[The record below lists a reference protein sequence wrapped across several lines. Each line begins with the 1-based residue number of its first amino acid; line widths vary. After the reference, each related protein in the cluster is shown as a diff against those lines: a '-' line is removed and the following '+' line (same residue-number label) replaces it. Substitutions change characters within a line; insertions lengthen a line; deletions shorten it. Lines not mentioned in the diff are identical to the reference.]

1 MAQIDNK
8 NEVIEHLW
16 LENENLWRNVRP
28 KTSASEQVP
37 DPVAEID
44 SIFTSRK
51 KWQSGA
57 EDWRLVNEVEQRI
70 GCLLNEQQLF
80 AQFQELY
87 NRAGRRKLAS
97 MAVHDANKK
106 GLFEKLPEAKVSEQQ
121 LCSMRFAYLFLLSEL
136 QELFIEKRFEQKL
149 RRSAAK
155 RLSWICV
162 LILTASAILLGVH
175 VLTQGWSG
183 KSSNSAY
190 VLEESTVAG
199 LGLAI
204 IFGLLGAVFS
214 RITRFQSVSAAL
226 QFDDVQSSFIT
237 PMMSIR
243 LLSGLFGALIFYF
256 FIRSGLLSGQAFP
269 DFERLTGLGSQ
280 VEPSAAGKPAA
291 ALNEYTELAKLI
303 VWSFIAG
310 FSERLVPDTLVK
322 MEGRAAEADK

>member
-1 MAQIDNK
+1 MVQFKNK

-16 LENENLWRNVRP
+16 LENETLWRNVRQ
-28 KTSASEQVP
+28 KTSTSKQVP

-44 SIFTSRK
+44 RIFANRK

-87 NRAGRRKLAS
+87 DLAGRRKLTS
-97 MAVHDANKK
+97 MAIHDANKK
-106 GLFEKLPEAKVSEQQ
+106 GLFEKLPGAKVSEQQ
-121 LCSMRFAYLFLLSEL
+121 LCSMRFAYLFLLSKL
-136 QELFIEKRFEQKL
+136 QESFIENRFERKL
-149 RRSAAK
+149 RARAAK
-155 RLSWICV
+155 LLSWTCV
-162 LILTASAILLGVH
+162 LILTVSAGLVGTH
-175 VLTQGWSG
+175 ALTQGWSG
-183 KSSNSAY
+183 KPANTAY

-199 LGLAI
+199 LGLAL

-214 RITRFQSVSAAL
+214 RITRFQSVSAAS
-226 QFDDVQSSFIT
+226 QFDDVQSWFIT

-243 LLSGLFGALIFYF
+243 LLSGMFGGLIFYF
-256 FIRSGLLSGQAFP
+256 FIRSGLLGGKAFP
-269 DFERLTGLGSQ
+269 NLELIANSRSKVDS
-280 VEPSAAGKPAA
+280 SAACGTVAV
-291 ALNEYTELAKLI
+291 LSEYEELAKLV

-322 MEGRAAEADK
+322 MEGRASESGK

>member
-16 LENENLWRNVRP
+16 LENEILWRNVRP
-28 KTSASEQVP
+28 KTSAPEQVP
-37 DPVAEID
+37 ESVAEID
-44 SIFTSRK
+44 RIFASRK

-87 NRAGRRKLAS
+87 DLAGRRKLAP
-97 MAVHDANKK
+97 MAMHDANKK
-106 GLFEKLPEAKVSEQQ
+106 RLFEKPPEPQVSEEQ
-121 LCSMRFAYLFLLSEL
+121 LCSMRFAYLFLLSKL
-136 QELFIEKRFEQKL
+136 QEFFIENRFERKL
-149 RRSAAK
+149 RARAAK
-155 RLSWICV
+155 LLSWTCV
-162 LILTASAILLGVH
+162 LILAVSAILVRAH
-175 VLTQGWSG
+175 VLNQGWSG
-183 KSSNSAY
+183 KPPNAAY

-199 LGLAI
+199 IGLAL

-214 RITRFQSVSAAL
+214 RITRFQSESAAL
-226 QFDDVQSSFIT
+226 QFDDVQTSFIT

-256 FIRSGLLSGQAFP
+256 FIRSGLLGGKAFP
-269 DFERLTGLGSQ
+269 NLELLADLQSK
-280 VEPSAAGKPAA
+280 VDSSAAGVTVAA
-291 ALNEYTELAKLI
+291 PSKYEELAKLV

-322 MEGRAAEADK
+322 MEGRASEAGK